1 MPNRQLYATV
11 TNCTGIRSIQTETS
25 HSTISANCS
34 IECTGTNLDLSDE
47 VIIDA
52 GYSDNHGIL
61 FHGYVKKIERMTPDK
76 IYKVTVH
83 DPLIRAVDYFIA
95 SDDPENPLTYHNILD
110 RDLINAIL
118 GEAGLPNVVSPQVSP
133 TFSMGTNPDG
143 AKFNLQ
149 SAADVLQFMCSITGR
164 LIYADNAGD
173 IYYVD
178 RKPYV
183 DTGDT
188 PTLTFI
194 GGNGGN
200 IIDAT
205 YEKSNDRIR
214 DRVVCYGKTP
224 IRAVAEDPSPHTI
237 VRQTAVI
244 AHELIDLQSLAD
256 AVVQINLQLLNR
268 LQESYELTLEGD
280 PNIQA
285 RKIASLTEPFLGVSG
300 RSVYLYRVAHSISE
314 NGGFI
319 TNVTAIP

>member
-1 MPNRQLYATV
+1 MPNRKLYMTATG
-11 TNCTGIRSIQTETS
+11 CSGIISIQTETS

-47 VIIDA
+47 VTIDA

-205 YEKSNDRIR
+205 YEKTNDRIR
-214 DRVVCYGKTP
+214 NVVKVYGKTP
-224 IRAVAEDPSPHTI
+224 LTARASASSPYL
-237 VRQTAVI
+237 VVDQTSVI
-244 AHELIDLQSLAD
+244 AHELLDTPEICNAT
-256 AVVQINLQLLNR
+256 ANINLSLLNR

-285 RKIASLTEPFLGVSG
+285 RKCATITDSFLGVAS
-300 RSVYLYRVAHSISE
+300 RPIYLYRVGHNLSE
-314 NGGFI
+314 AGY
-319 TNVTAIP
+319 TTTVTGIP